1 MTGAIYLCVTRG
13 EEWGD
18 TEGASGLG
26 AGRCSGSNG
35 DPNGDNRDLSGAN
48 GDPSGDL
55 SGVTGGGPNKANGDP
70 NGFNGNFNRAN
81 GSSKAKGGCD
91 PRHWEI
97 ATKANRKLVCTIPR
111 HKLPP
116 QMNVKVSLNQFIGFI
131 RGPK

>member
-35 DPNGDNRDLSGAN
+35 DPNGGNRDLSGAN

-55 SGVTGGGPNKANGDP
+55 SGVNGGVPIRPMGIPMDSMGISMGPMGAAKQ
-70 NGFNGNFNRAN
+70 
-81 GSSKAKGGCD
+81 KGGCD

>member
-26 AGRCSGSNG
+26 AGLCSGSNG

-55 SGVTGGGPNKANGDP
+55 SGVNGGVPIRPMGIPMDSMGISIGPMGAAKQKGAVTHGTG
-70 NGFNGNFNRAN
+70 
-81 GSSKAKGGCD
+81 
-91 PRHWEI
+91 
-97 ATKANRKLVCTIPR
+97 
-111 HKLPP
+111 KLPP
-116 QMNVKVSLNQFIGFI
+116 KPTESWFAQFPATNCL
-131 RGPK
+131 PK